1 MASASIIT
9 IFEHPFLCKRLGDLV
24 REKHYPCAEMYLG
37 GTTISIF
44 TVTTLLTML
53 LLSLVLCIHA
63 AAAWPASLK
72 ARQSSAR
79 AYASSSDLSLALS
92 SYSAPTLNGGN
103 QGSISKTWQ
112 LTVDDTNAGKKQ
124 AVTGFGAA
132 ITDST
137 VSVFNSLP
145 GSQQSLLLQDL
156 FTSNGVN
163 FNLMRHTLASSDL
176 SANAYTYDDAN
187 GQVDTGFNYFN
198 LGGSGNAM
206 TAFIAQAKAVQ
217 PEFTLLG
224 TPWAPPGWMQLD
236 GVLTGTTV
244 NNNLNHDYVNSY
256 AEYFV
261 RYLQAFESGGAHVD
275 AITIQNEPLNS
286 QSGYPTMYIYA
297 DESAGLIQDNVGP
310 ALRNADVPSYPQTVI
325 NGASS
330 YVNTVAW
337 HCYATNNNWSVLT
350 DFRNSNPSVTQYM
363 TECWTSPETAWN
375 QAADFTMGPLQN
387 WASGAM
393 AWVLGTDTNYGPHL
407 SSGGCS
413 DCRGLF
419 TVDTSAGTYELQVDY
434 YMLGQFSKFIPR
446 NAIVLE
452 GTGSY
457 DYGNGQKVEAVGT
470 LNPDGTRT
478 IVVENLFDEEI
489 WLSVTMGSGEG
500 TWNGQITGNGV
511 TTWVLPPSA

>member
-1 MASASIIT
+1 M
-9 IFEHPFLCKRLGDLV
+9 F
-24 REKHYPCAEMYLG
+24 
-37 GTTISIF
+37 
-44 TVTTLLTML
+44 
-53 LLSLVLCIHA
+53 LLSFLPFVNLVA
-63 AAAWPASLK
+63 AGPIGLK
-72 ARQSSAR
+72 ARQSSAQ

-92 SYSAPTLNGGN
+92 PYNVPTLNGGN
-103 QGSISKTWQ
+103 QGSVTKTWQ
-112 LTVDDTNAGKKQ
+112 LTVDDTDAGKKQ

-137 VSVFNSLP
+137 VSVFNALPSSLQ
-145 GSQQSLLLQDL
+145 SQLLQDL
-156 FTSNGVN
+156 FTSNGVD
-163 FNLMRHTLASSDL
+163 FSLMRHTIASSDL
-176 SANAYTYDDAN
+176 SPNAYTYDDAN

-198 LGGSGNAM
+198 LGDSGNAM
-206 TAFIAQAKAVQ
+206 TAFIARAKAVQ

-261 RYLQAFESGGAHVD
+261 KYLQAFEGGGAHVD
-275 AITIQNEPLNS
+275 AVTIQNEPLNS
-286 QSGYPTMYIYA
+286 QSGYPTMYVYA

-310 ALRNADVPSYPQTVI
+310 AIRSAGLSTQIWAYDHNTGKPDRSYLSKLCEMINEPKTDTVLLDVPSYPQTVI

-337 HCYATNNNWSVLT
+337 HCYATNNDWTVLT

-393 AWVLGTDTNYGPHL
+393 AWVLGTDTNYGPNL
-407 SSGGCS
+407 GGGKAIFQYIE
-413 DCRGLF
+413 RL
-419 TVDTSAGTYELQVDY
+419 DY
-434 YMLGQFSKFIPR
+434 TEKG
-446 NAIVLE
+446 
-452 GTGSY
+452 
-457 DYGNGQKVEAVGT
+457 
-470 LNPDGTRT
+470 
-478 IVVENLFDEEI
+478 
-489 WLSVTMGSGEG
+489 
-500 TWNGQITGNGV
+500 
-511 TTWVLPPSA
+511 